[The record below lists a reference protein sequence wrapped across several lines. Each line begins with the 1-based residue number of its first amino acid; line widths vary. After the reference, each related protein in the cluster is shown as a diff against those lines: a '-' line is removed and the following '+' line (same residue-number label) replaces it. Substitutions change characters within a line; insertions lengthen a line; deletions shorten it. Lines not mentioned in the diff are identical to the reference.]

1 MFLYFYKNINYY
13 KGDFKMTREEFEAIL
28 QEAYEAGQEDA
39 YEEVEAALQE
49 SEEIEIEDGDIF
61 DEEFNEFDFD
71 MDEEAY
77 TEALALKKRL
87 NNVPGPRE
95 AYQGLRGM
103 ASRGGANF
111 KKGVNSFRK
120 RVLGKAGQIGKSASG
135 KFDDARKKLIKAKA
149 KALLKMKNL

>member
-1 MFLYFYKNINYY
+1 
-13 KGDFKMTREEFEAIL
+13 MTREEFEAIL

-39 YEEVEAALQE
+39 YSEVEAAFE
-49 SEEIEIEDGDIF
+49 EAEEIEIEDEEPF
-61 DEEFNEFDFD
+61 DEEFDEFDFD

-95 AYQGLRGM
+95 AFQGLKGM
-103 ASRGGANF
+103 ASKGGANF

-120 RVLGKAGQIGKSASG
+120 RVLGKAGKAISNKY
-135 KFDDARKKLIKAKA
+135 DDAHKKLIKAKA
-149 KALLKMKNL
+149 KLLLKKKSI